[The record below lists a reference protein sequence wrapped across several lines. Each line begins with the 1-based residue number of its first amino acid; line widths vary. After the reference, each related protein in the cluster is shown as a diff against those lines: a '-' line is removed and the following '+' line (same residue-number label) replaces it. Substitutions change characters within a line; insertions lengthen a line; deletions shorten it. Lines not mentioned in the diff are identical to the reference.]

1 MLRRHADPNKAVLS
15 CTPPQLECAECGKT
29 TPIHRDLKTDR
40 KPQYV
45 FERLGGM
52 PTANAEG
59 LRRIR
64 GQHRK
69 GLDETRLSLSSA
81 PAPRAFAVV
90 GMHRD
95 FFKKRAADGDG
106 GPGLPDQPR
115 VWTCGQA
122 YRHAYRPVYRRAYRH
137 ATRLAPL
144 ESSRRGGH
152 FEHRHVLTRTIATA
166 VGDAEMR
173 PKKVRELQGDAR
185 ERRRADDE
193 QGRVLCV
200 APRRLYRLYFGIAD
214 GMSIARV

>member
-69 GLDETRLSLSSA
+69 ALG
-81 PAPRAFAVV
+81 
-90 GMHRD
+90 
-95 FFKKRAADGDG
+95 
-106 GPGLPDQPR
+106 
-115 VWTCGQA
+115 
-122 YRHAYRPVYRRAYRH
+122 
-137 ATRLAPL
+137 ATRLHVPSDSAPPA
-144 ESSRRGGH
+144 GGVY
-152 FEHRHVLTRTIATA
+152 EN
-166 VGDAEMR
+166 
-173 PKKVRELQGDAR
+173 K
-185 ERRRADDE
+185 RADNE
-193 QGRVLCV
+193 THMRVTYQEE
-200 APRRLYRLYFGIAD
+200 RQR
-214 GMSIARV
+214 